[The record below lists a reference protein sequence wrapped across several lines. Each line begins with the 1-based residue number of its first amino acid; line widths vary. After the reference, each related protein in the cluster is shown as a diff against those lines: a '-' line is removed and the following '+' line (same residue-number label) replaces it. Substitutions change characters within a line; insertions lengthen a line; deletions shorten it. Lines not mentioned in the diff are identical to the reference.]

1 MNNIVE
7 DFKKDL
13 DNNKSYIMFLIPL
26 VIVAVIFCIII
37 VLGFNKVDNYILS
50 EISNIVNYNLTV
62 VMGIITS
69 MCKPINLLL
78 VVLFCLVIFEN
89 KRIGIGVAFALFGS
103 GAMNLCLK
111 FCFSRQ
117 RPLKYML
124 IDESGYSFPS
134 GHAMVSMAFYG
145 FLIYIC
151 YKMIKRKWLK
161 NLMISLLSIL
171 IALIAFSR
179 LYFGVHY
186 PTDVLAGL
194 TFGYIFLYVY
204 IRIFNKYIFNKKEKV
219 NSK

>member
-1 MNNIVE
+1 MKKIVE

-13 DNNKSYIMFLIPL
+13 NNNKSYIVFLIPL
-26 VIVAVIFCIII
+26 VIVALIFCIII
-37 VLGFNKVDNYILS
+37 ALGFNKVDNYILS
-50 EISNIVNYNLTV
+50 EISHVVNYNLTV

-78 VVLFCLVIFEN
+78 IVLFCLVIFQN
-89 KRIGIGVAFALFGS
+89 KRIGIGVAFSLFGS
-103 GAMNLCLK
+103 GVMNLCLK

-134 GHAMVSMAFYG
+134 GHSMVSIAFYG

-151 YKMIKRKWLK
+151 YKMINKRWIR
-161 NLMISLLSIL
+161 NFIIALLSIL

-204 IRIFNKYIFNKKEKV
+204 IRIFNKYIFYKEGK
-219 NSK
+219 NNN